1 MTITQFDT
9 DLRALAERASTK
21 YPADT
26 KRIAKALLLAL
37 NGHVHVNPDSTCVV
51 TSQADPEVVYRVA
64 HGTCDCPD
72 AVQHPETACKH
83 RYAAAMVK
91 RAQRPRITYR
101 ATYKGDQGQAIRD
114 EQMRVWFQSDATDEV
129 TRLYDH
135 DRANLQLHGHLGLV
149 AEAKLADLQQGAD
162 LARLEAHKTEATILN
177 A

>member
-9 DLRALAERASTK
+9 DLRALAERASAK
-21 YPADT
+21 YPADA

-37 NGHVHVNPDSTCVV
+37 NGHVTVNADGTCAV

-72 AVQHPETACKH
+72 AVQHPEAACKH

-91 RAQRPRITYR
+91 RAACPRVAYH
-101 ATYKGDQGQAIRD
+101 ATYKGEPGQAIRD
-114 EQMRVWFQSDATDEV
+114 EQMRVWFQSDTTDQV

-135 DRANLQLHGHLGLV
+135 DRANLQLHGRV
-149 AEAKLADLQQGAD
+149 DLAAAQSVAD
-162 LARLEAHKTEATILN
+162 LAHATLQAIALGQR
-177 A
+177 APGALAC